1 MATCP
6 RLHPQRSFCRRAI
19 HQCGYER
26 CRRAIQY
33 CDNGLPQAGRSSLPQ
48 RLLQAELQY
57 FATKKIG
64 IGRGTVAATPAQAS
78 YSTCR
83 HDGTAVILDFRP
95 RLANRCSHKVKTG
108 AIRAS
113 ILYFKLK
120 LANRCSQKVKTGAI
134 CASILDFKP
143 RLANR
148 CSAEVK
154 TGVIPAAQGRSI
166 MPRPGNAGW
175 AGTSDG
181 VAARGFVNGE
191 GPAAKRWEGKHRRCA
206 PVRSPCPQAD
216 SDAKRRPCP
225 QTDAAAGNPP
235 QAESAAETLSTRHK
249 KKSPDSSLNRD
260 SRSAAA
266 TYSPTWC
273 SSTIGASELNF
284 SVRDGKRWILTAI
297 TAAI

>member
-1 MATCP
+1 M
-6 RLHPQRSFCRRAI
+6 RLRT
-19 HQCGYER
+19 
-26 CRRAIQY
+26 
-33 CDNGLPQAGRSSLPQ
+33 LQAGHSILRQRASAGGLFYLPR

-83 HDGTAVILDFRP
+83 NDGTAVIPDFRP
-95 RLANRCSHKVKTG
+95 RIGNRCSKKVKTR
-108 AIRAS
+108 AIR
-113 ILYFKLK
+113 
-120 LANRCSQKVKTGAI
+120 
-134 CASILDFKP
+134 ASILDFKP

-148 CSAEVK
+148 CSKEVKTGAIRASILDFKLRLANRCSKEVKTRAIRASIPDFSPRLGNRWSAEVK
-154 TGVIPAAQGRSI
+154 TGAIPPAQGRTALCRGRG
-166 MPRPGNAGW
+166 MPDGQTRPQRQ
-175 AGTSDG
+175 SH
-181 VAARGFVNGE
+181 
-191 GPAAKRWEGKHRRCA
+191 P
-206 PVRSPCPQAD
+206 PQAD
-216 SDAKRRPCP
+216 SDA
-225 QTDAAAGNPP
+225 G
-235 QAESAAETLSTRHK
+235 TLSTRHK

>member
-1 MATCP
+1 MVP
-6 RLHPQRSFCRRAI
+6 
-19 HQCGYER
+19 
-26 CRRAIQY
+26 
-33 CDNGLPQAGRSSLPQ
+33 
-48 RLLQAELQY
+48 
-57 FATKKIG
+57 
-64 IGRGTVAATPAQAS
+64 
-78 YSTCR
+78 
-83 HDGTAVILDFRP
+83 RP
-95 RLANRCSHKVKTG
+95 R
-108 AIRAS
+108 
-113 ILYFKLK
+113 
-120 LANRCSQKVKTGAI
+120 
-134 CASILDFKP
+134 
-143 RLANR
+143 
-148 CSAEVK
+148 
-154 TGVIPAAQGRSI
+154 
-166 MPRPGNAGW
+166 NAGW

-191 GPAAKRWEGKHRRCA
+191 GPTAQRWEGKHRRCA

-225 QTDAAAGNPP
+225 QADSATETAPSP
-235 QAESAAETLSTRHK
+235 QAESAAETLSTGHK

>member
-6 RLHPQRSFCRRAI
+6 CLRQQRSFCRQATLLSD
-19 HQCGYER
+19 HDKAAGGPFNTATTGF
-26 CRRAIQY
+26 RRRNY
-33 CDNGLPQAGRSSLPQ
+33 SSLRRRKLESDAAPLRQ
-48 RLLQAELQY
+48 ILL
-57 FATKKIG
+57 
-64 IGRGTVAATPAQAS
+64 QAS

-83 HDGTAVILDFRP
+83 HDGTAVILEFKP
-95 RLANRCSHKVKTG
+95 RLENRCNQKAKT
-108 AIRAS
+108 R
-113 ILYFKLK
+113 
-120 LANRCSQKVKTGAI
+120 AI

-148 CSAEVK
+148 CSQEVK
-154 TGVIPAAQGRSI
+154 TGAIRATILDFR
-166 MPRPGNAGW
+166 PRLAN
-175 AGTSDG
+175 
-181 VAARGFVNGE
+181 
-191 GPAAKRWEGKHRRCA
+191 RCSRVDHSWGQ
-206 PVRSPCPQAD
+206 PHPPQAD
-216 SDAKRRPCP
+216 S
-225 QTDAAAGNPP
+225 
-235 QAESAAETLSTRHK
+235 AAETAQTPAGRLGSGNPQHQAQ

>member
-6 RLHPQRSFCRRAI
+6 CLRQQRSFCRRAI
-19 HQCGYER
+19 HP
-26 CRRAIQY
+26 
-33 CDNGLPQAGRSSLPQ
+33 CDNDKAAGGPFNTATTGFRRRNYSSLRQRKVESDASPLRQKLLQAGHSSLRQ
-48 RLLQAELQY
+48 RKFESDTASMRLRLLQA
-57 FATKKIG
+57 G
-64 IGRGTVAATPAQAS
+64 H
-78 YSTCR
+78 STCR

-95 RLANRCSHKVKTG
+95 
-108 AIRAS
+108 
-113 ILYFKLK
+113 K
-120 LANRCSQKVKTGAI
+120 LANRCSQEAKTRAIRASIPDFKPRLANRCSKEVKTRAI
-134 CASILDFKP
+134 RASILDFKP

-154 TGVIPAAQGRSI
+154 TGIIPAAQGRSI
-166 MPRPGNAGW
+166 MPRQGNAGW

-191 GPAAKRWEGKHRRCA
+191 GPTAQRWEGKHRRCA

-216 SDAKRRPCP
+216 SDA
-225 QTDAAAGNPP
+225 
-235 QAESAAETLSTRHK
+235 ETPSTRHK

>member
-1 MATCP
+1 
-6 RLHPQRSFCRRAI
+6 
-19 HQCGYER
+19 
-26 CRRAIQY
+26 
-33 CDNGLPQAGRSSLPQ
+33 
-48 RLLQAELQY
+48 
-57 FATKKIG
+57 
-64 IGRGTVAATPAQAS
+64 
-78 YSTCR
+78 
-83 HDGTAVILDFRP
+83 
-95 RLANRCSHKVKTG
+95 
-108 AIRAS
+108 
-113 ILYFKLK
+113 
-120 LANRCSQKVKTGAI
+120 
-134 CASILDFKP
+134 
-143 RLANR
+143 
-148 CSAEVK
+148 
-154 TGVIPAAQGRSI
+154 

-191 GPAAKRWEGKHRRCA
+191 GPTAQRWEGKHRRCA

-216 SDAKRRPCP
+216 ADAE
-225 QTDAAAGNPP
+225 TALSP
-235 QAESAAETLSTRHK
+235 QADAAAETLSTRHK